1 VSKPTTILEI
11 PFGGRVVVVAHT
23 FNPSTWE
30 AEAGGFLSSRVR
42 EQIYRLAMVF
52 TYYLLD
58 LFGKVNIINIQ
69 MGL

>member
-1 VSKPTTILEI
+1 
-11 PFGGRVVVVAHT
+11 VVVVAHT